1 MGSRNR
7 YEGVNEYAVQI
18 ITYRAKR
25 LVGTAGYTP
34 ADVEDIEQDLML
46 DLLER
51 LDKYDAAKAKL
62 TTFIDRI
69 VDHKIANLIAER
81 QAEMRDFRKTS
92 TTLNAPIQT
101 DDDSPTT
108 LLDITGTDDYLERM
122 GFQNKPT
129 QEVHDVQIDLDNALQ
144 RLTDEERQLLDL
156 LKQMTLAEA
165 ARELGK
171 ARTTLAY
178 QLAKIHKAFRAMGLD
193 DSWNS

>member
-7 YEGVNEYAVQI
+7 YQGVNEYAVQV

-122 GFQNKPT
+122 GFQDKSS
-129 QEVHDVQIDLDNALQ
+129 EEMHDVRIDLDIARN
-144 RLTDEERQLLDL
+144 RLTEEEHQLLNL
-156 LKQMTLAEA
+156 LQVKTLAEA
-165 ARELGK
+165 ARVLGK
-171 ARTTLAY
+171 KRTTVTY
-178 QLAKIHKAFRAMGLD
+178 HVKKIRKALKAMGLD
-193 DSWNS
+193 DAWRS

>member
-129 QEVHDVQIDLDNALQ
+129 QEVHDVQIDLEIALQ
-144 RLTDEERQLLDL
+144 RLTEDERQLLDL

-178 QLAKIHKAFRAMGLD
+178 QLAKIRKALTAMGLD